1 MNLKQIELKIMREEN
16 LKTILDSLEPSS
28 DLYATLSELIAKAD
42 NRWMYDYILIHVA
55 RTWERTRMEQ
65 PYQEMPQD
73 NIESAEDA
81 IPSIADTIFEN
92 DIIQGFLNASEEVKA
107 DDYWTK
113 NTQEEMS
120 DWYIESVAEKIIIKN
135 YLN

>member
-1 MNLKQIELKIMREEN
+1 MREEN

-28 DLYATLSELIAKAD
+28 DLHATLSELIAKAD

-92 DIIQGFLNASEEVKA
+92 DIIQGFLNASEEVKV
-107 DDYWTK
+107 DDYWIK
-113 NTQEEMS
+113 NTEEGMS
-120 DWYIESVAEKIIIKN
+120 DSYIEAVAEKIIMEN
-135 YLN
+135 YLD